1 MKVSII
7 TACFNSSL
15 TILDAI
21 KSVNNQTYKDIEHIF
36 IDGVSNDNTTEIIR
50 LNSKKTKLII
60 SEEDSGLY
68 DAINKGV
75 LNATG
80 DIIALLHSDDIFSS
94 SEIISDL
101 MKKIQNENLD
111 GVYGDLLY
119 VDKINTN
126 KIIRFWKS
134 CEFNSNLLVKGWMP
148 AHPTLILRKEVYIKH
163 GVFNK
168 SFKIAA
174 DYDFMLRILK
184 DSNLKFGYLPKVV
197 TKMRVG
203 GASNRSIKNIINK
216 SKEDYRAICSNN
228 IGGIITLLLK
238 NTSKI
243 KQFLIKKS

>member
-126 KIIRFWKS
+126 KIIRFWRS